1 MRGGKRELEGEGRKL
16 RVSKRKPKVFSR
28 DVNCVKAL
36 AEISDF
42 VAGLMQRV
50 PKKPSIAKA
59 DLQNS
64 TAILPRKKRFEEERI
79 SLGYVKDIYLYLL

>member
-36 AEISDF
+36 AKIFDF
-42 VAGLMQRV
+42 VAGLMQSV
-50 PKKPSIAKA
+50 P
-59 DLQNS
+59 
-64 TAILPRKKRFEEERI
+64 
-79 SLGYVKDIYLYLL
+79 